1 MLPIHNDIIAKVS
14 SFINVLMNLN
24 KDERNK
30 NVYPTFAKDYNN
42 LRNIF
47 IKYYPGKVEFVPSE
61 ILITD
66 TSGLTQVFANY
77 SEILTYAEQIKNLLD
92 VIELE
97 SM

>member
-14 SFINVLMNLN
+14 SYINVLSNLS

-30 NVYPTFAKDYNN
+30 NVFPTFANDYNN
-42 LRNIF
+42 LRTIF
-47 IKYYPGKVEFVPSE
+47 IKYYPGKIEFVPPE

-77 SEILTYAEQIKNLLD
+77 SEILTYTEQIKNLLD
-92 VIELE
+92 LIELD